1 MLSIETA
8 VKWAEAIAADNSHG
22 YSQVHRNSPDY
33 DCSSFVGTALSN
45 AGFAVSQYST
55 TRNLEAQLVKA
66 GFKKCSSPWKRG
78 DIHLAAGHHV
88 TMSTDATHI
97 VHASQSE
104 TGGIDGKTG
113 DQTGKEICVRSYY
126 DLPYSNLVHYR
137 YSGSG
142 GDQHFGYAHESN
154 WTVDG
159 AASFSKNIA
168 GAYHINDPAGYHLR
182 TGASQ
187 NKTSIMVLPQGT
199 SVRNYGYYTGN
210 WYLVALVKNGKQY
223 TGYVYKGGLTRG

>member
-1 MLSIETA
+1 MPNIETA

-22 YSQVHRNSPDY
+22 YSQVHRNGPDY

-104 TGGIDGKTG
+104 TGGINGKTG

-137 YSGSG
+137 YG
-142 GDQHFGYAHESN
+142 GASKADSDLNYDISVL
-154 WTVDG
+154 TVEG
-159 AASFSKNIA
+159 AAKFNKAIA
-168 GAYHINDPAGYHLR
+168 GVYHINDPAGYHLR

-187 NKTSIMVLPQGT
+187 SKKSIMVLSQNT

-223 TGYVYKGGLTRG
+223 TGYVYKDGLTRG

>member
-1 MLSIETA
+1 MPSIETA
-8 VKWAEAIAADNSHG
+8 VKWAEAIAADDSHG

-45 AGFAVSQYST
+45 AGFAVSKYST
-55 TRNLEAQLVKA
+55 TRNLEAQLIKA
-66 GFKKCSSPWKRG
+66 GFKKCSRPWKRG

-88 TMSTDATHI
+88 TMSTDATNI

-137 YSGSG
+137 YGSSG
-142 GDQHFGYAHESN
+142 GEHHGGNAQKSDWS
-154 WTVDG
+154 VDS
-159 AASFSKNIA
+159 AASFSYHIA

-187 NKTSIMVLPQGT
+187 NKTSIMILPQGT

-210 WYLVALVKNGKQY
+210 WYLVVAVKNGKQY
-223 TGYVYKGGLTRG
+223 IGYVYKDGLTRG

>member
-1 MLSIETA
+1 MPNIETA
-8 VKWAEAIAADNSHG
+8 VRWAEEIAADDSHG

-33 DCSSFVGTALSN
+33 DCSSLVGTALYE
-45 AGFAVSQYST
+45 AGFAVSKYST
-55 TRNLEAQLVKA
+55 TRNLEAQLTKA
-66 GFKKCSSPWKRG
+66 GFKKCSKPWKRG

-104 TGGIDGKTG
+104 TGGIDGKAG

-137 YSGSG
+137 YTDKTNASQSVQK
-142 GDQHFGYAHESN
+142 DKSI
-154 WTVDG
+154 WSVDG
-159 AASFSKNIA
+159 ANSFDKSIA
-168 GAYHINDPAGYHLR
+168 GVYHINDPAGYHLR

-187 NKTSIMVLPQGT
+187 SKTSIMVLPQNT

-223 TGYVYKGGLTRG
+223 TGFVYKDGLTRG